1 MIKLPLEKIP
11 EKGLVLADFADMT
24 VFEPYEIKNGEL
36 CLSSREV
43 FEQQIPIECHFFDD
57 TSELRVVHRGSR
69 NDTIEILLR
78 ESDELGMDRE
88 LLYTQEVLLK
98 QEYTSR
104 DDMPK
109 KLRIINRFV
118 YSDNDT
124 LILSNYRISLPRHT

>member
-1 MIKLPLEKIP
+1 MS
-11 EKGLVLADFADMT
+11 F
-24 VFEPYEIKNGEL
+24 FYE
-36 CLSSREV
+36 
-43 FEQQIPIECHFFDD
+43 
-57 TSELRVVHRGSR
+57 TSELRLVHRESR

-78 ESDELGMDRE
+78 ESDETDMDQE

-104 DDMPK
+104 DDLPK

-124 LILSNYRISLPRHT
+124 LILNNYRIRLPRYT

>member
-11 EKGLVLADFADMT
+11 EKGFVLADFADTT

-36 CLSSREV
+36 CLGSRKV
-43 FEQQIPIECHFFDD
+43 FEQQIPIECHFFDE
-57 TSELRVVHRGSR
+57 TSELRLVHRESR

-78 ESDELGMDRE
+78 ESDEIDMDQE

-98 QEYTSR
+98 QEYTNR

-124 LILSNYRISLPRHT
+124 LILNNYRISLPRYT